1 MLDRNELIEEQTL
14 RRVIRKLI
22 VKSQKAEQAR
32 EILEEQKLRGIV
44 RKMILLEK
52 TPVGDEAPHEST
64 GINVLRNTLKKVIPS
79 IKDAYMSLT
88 TSPEQ
93 RKSYIAHLINGID
106 NILAPIEIN
115 LDAPHAWSMAEHAP
129 PTIKEDILDE
139 DIEVDVGSEED
150 FIDFAGSEDLVPD
163 EEKEEDEPELDDD
176 EELVTRG
183 MENSVENDETGR
195 NVAIGTFKQIQN
207 SIIDDFG
214 DLANDDDREIYHDYI
229 KTNILLW
236 KDKFEKLLTKTSDL
250 PEPTT
255 PEYEKGKD
263 HIAQSDQ
270 GEQIFEIIGI

>member
-14 RRVIRKLI
+14 RRIIRKLI
-22 VKSQKAEQAR
+22 VKSQKAAQAQ
-32 EILEEQKLRGIV
+32 EVLEEQKLRGIV

-64 GINVLRNTLKKVIPS
+64 GINILRNTLKKIIPS

-115 LDAPHAWSMAEHAP
+115 LDAPETAP
-129 PTIKEDILDE
+129 AIKEEILDE
-139 DIEVDVGSEED
+139 DIEVDIGSEED
-150 FIDFAGSEDLVPD
+150 FVDFPGSETILPD
-163 EEKEEDEPELDDD
+163 EEEEAEIDDD

-183 MENSVENDETGR
+183 MESKENDETGR

-214 DLANDDDREIYHDYI
+214 DLANDEDREIYHDYI
-229 KTNILLW
+229 KTNVLLW
-236 KDKFEKLLTKTSDL
+236 KDKFEKLLTKTAEL

-255 PEYEKGKD
+255 PEYEKGKE
-263 HIAQSDQ
+263 HIEQGEQ
-270 GEQIFEIIGI
+270 GEQIFEVIDI

>member
-14 RRVIRKLI
+14 RRIIRKLI
-22 VKSQKAEQAR
+22 VQSQKDAQTQR
-32 EILEEQKLRGIV
+32 VLEEQKLRGII

-52 TPVGDEAPHEST
+52 TPVGDESPHEST
-64 GINVLRNTLKKVIPS
+64 GINILRNTLKKVIPS

-115 LDAPHAWSMAEHAP
+115 LDAPEKAP
-129 PTIKEDILDE
+129 SLKETLDE
-139 DIEVDVGSEED
+139 DVEVEIGAEDNFVDFPGSD
-150 FIDFAGSEDLVPD
+150 NIIPND
-163 EEKEEDEPELDDD
+163 EEEEEELEIDDD

-183 MENSVENDETGR
+183 MEDSEENDETGR

-214 DLANDDDREIYHDYI
+214 DLANDEDREIYHDYI

-236 KDKFEKLLTKTSDL
+236 KDKFEKLLTKASDL
-250 PEPTT
+250 PDPTT
-255 PEYEKGKD
+255 PEYEKEKE
-263 HIAQSDQ
+263 HISGQD
-270 GEQIFEIIGI
+270 EQIFEIIDI

>member
-22 VKSQKAEQAR
+22 VKSQKTEQAR

-64 GINVLRNTLKKVIPS
+64 GINILRNTLKNIIPS
-79 IKDAYMSLT
+79 IKDSYMSLT

-115 LDAPHAWSMAEHAP
+115 LDAPEPSPA
-129 PTIKEDILDE
+129 IKEDILDE
-139 DIEVDVGSEED
+139 DIDVDIGSEED
-150 FIDFAGSEDLVPD
+150 FIDFPGSETLVPD
-163 EEKEEDEPELDDD
+163 EEKEEEEPELDDD
-176 EELVTRG
+176 EDLVTRG

-236 KDKFEKLLTKTSDL
+236 KDKFEKLLTKASDL

-255 PEYEKGKD
+255 PEYEKGKE
-263 HIAQSDQ
+263 HIAQGDQ
-270 GEQIFEIIGI
+270 GEQIFEIIDI